1 MLTRCKTYERL
12 NSETTY
18 CNTLP
23 DDVNESF
30 VERKGEKVKEKDC
43 AECSRMHFED
53 HPLPACV
60 CSHVTCEDY
69 NPRSSVSVL

>member
-12 NSETTY
+12 NSETVY

-43 AECSRMHFED
+43 AECSRMHF
-53 HPLPACV
+53 LV
-60 CSHVTCEDY
+60 
-69 NPRSSVSVL
+69 RSSSSGVCVFSRHLRRL